1 MYDGLQHEMYGF
13 ADKTVQFGGI
23 VSTSNSY
30 ACANIEIDCNQYLF
44 WSTATDDE
52 QEDLL

>member
-1 MYDGLQHEMYGF
+1 MVDTNIKCLIL
-13 ADKTVQFGGI
+13 ADETVQFGGI

-30 ACANIEIDCNQYLF
+30 ACTNTKIDCDQYLF

-52 QEDLL
+52 QEDLH